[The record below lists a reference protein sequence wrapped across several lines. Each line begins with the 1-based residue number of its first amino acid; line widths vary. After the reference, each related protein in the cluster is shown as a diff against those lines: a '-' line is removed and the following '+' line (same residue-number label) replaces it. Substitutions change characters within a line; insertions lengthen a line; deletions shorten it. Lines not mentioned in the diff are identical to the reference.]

1 MRLGFRYR
9 LSKNFTL
16 YDSVRLTGGGGGKRP
31 RQDEDPAAKSCA
43 GCIIIVVVTAMI
55 FVWIWRH

>member
-16 YDSVRLTGGGGGKRP
+16 YDSVRLTGGGGKRP

-43 GCIIIVVVTAMI
+43 GCIIIVVITAMI